1 MGAGV
6 MTVMVEAGNYTSFS
20 SEGKQN
26 SLGER
31 ERERERGE
39 MGAREREAKG
49 DHQKAVEREKKGLG
63 LFDLEEG

>member
-1 MGAGV
+1 L
-6 MTVMVEAGNYTSFS
+6 
-20 SEGKQN
+20 KQGITLPFLAKEN
-26 SLGER
+26 RIPLER

-39 MGAREREAKG
+39 MGARECEAKG